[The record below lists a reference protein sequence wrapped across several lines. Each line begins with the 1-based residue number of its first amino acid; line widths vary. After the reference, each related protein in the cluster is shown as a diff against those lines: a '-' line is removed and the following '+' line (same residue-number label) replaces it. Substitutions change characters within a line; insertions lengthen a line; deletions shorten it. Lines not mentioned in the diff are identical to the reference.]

1 MSKQKS
7 GAIAAKVLPAGCFM
21 LVIGVI
27 LIGIAFLAL
36 FSGEFGAF
44 LVLLIVGSILMLA
57 WPLFIKF
64 RGISKGTHVS
74 RAVAAPRAV
83 FFVRISGPVPNGG
96 NVGWLVIWGVTMI
109 LLALNAIIPVPTY
122 FLGSVNFL
130 DLALQA
136 SISSLLSYPGT
147 ADFSALAPWL
157 PFVVSLGGAF
167 VAGIVAR
174 KPAKGVAAAA
184 VIFFFTAIFLFFF
197 GILFLAFEIDL
208 NLVWAFIVA
217 QLSIRWAGGIGLL
230 VSLPPVLL
238 LGALGGLANRKKD

>member
-1 MSKQKS
+1 
-7 GAIAAKVLPAGCFM
+7 M
-21 LVIGVI
+21 LIIGVI

-44 LVLLIVGSILMLA
+44 LVLLVVGSILMLA
-57 WPLFIKF
+57 WPLFMKL
-64 RGISKGTHVS
+64 RGISKGSHVS
-74 RAVAAPRAV
+74 KSIAAPRAM
-83 FFVRISGPVPNGG
+83 FFVRIGGPIPNGG

-109 LLALNAIIPVPTY
+109 LLALNTIAPIQPF
-122 FLGSVNFL
+122 FLGSTNFL

-147 ADFSALAPWL
+147 ANITIPTSWL
-157 PFVVSLGGAF
+157 PLVAALGGAF
-167 VAGIVAR
+167 VAGLIAR
-174 KPAKGVAAAA
+174 KPSKGVAAAA
-184 VIFFFTAIFLFFF
+184 VIYIFTTIFLFFF

-208 NLVWAFIVA
+208 NLVWAFIAA

-238 LGALGGLANRKKD
+238 FGALGGLVNRKKD